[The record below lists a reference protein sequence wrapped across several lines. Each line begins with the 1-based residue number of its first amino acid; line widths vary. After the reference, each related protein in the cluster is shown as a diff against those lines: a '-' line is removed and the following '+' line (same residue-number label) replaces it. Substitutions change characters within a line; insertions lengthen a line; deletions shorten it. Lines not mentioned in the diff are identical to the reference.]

1 MRTPQP
7 SRILPLRRSDARQ
20 TSNTPMHERRPH
32 AACCAL
38 RRVGIDGDANIDE
51 QGETDGV
58 RVDTLRRYDR
68 PIALAHMA
76 LGLRIELKLKLE
88 LKRNEMKYELPGPP
102 SFCLRLGAASQ
113 DRDSIVHNAL
123 L

>member
-38 RRVGIDGDANIDE
+38 RSLG
-51 QGETDGV
+51 TSSSSFFFFSSSLC
-58 RVDTLRRYDR
+58 VD
-68 PIALAHMA
+68 MA